1 MKKIVSRMWFV
12 FFFLTIISCKINHND
27 YFNEYKS
34 LSEKFKKKDSLIS
47 ENEIKNVLH
56 ILKKQKKD
64 SLYYEISEKT
74 IAYYYD
80 INPEKAL
87 KYIKKNINYL
97 SPTKDY
103 KKLGINIQNA
113 SFVYADEQKN
123 YNKSLKY
130 CDKAIAIW
138 ISKKDTMRL
147 ANMLKYKG
155 YLYGNL
161 HKFPEAKK
169 EIREAVQLYE
179 DLKHETGVAVS
190 YNNLASVFI
199 EEKITDSALY
209 YFEKSKLIWK
219 KNNGF
224 NRIFKININLLEIYR
239 VNSNKEKF
247 NEIHLENQD
256 LIAKNS
262 ILKTYILDFEKITF
276 P

>member
-1 MKKIVSRMWFV
+1 MWFV